1 MKTNSLNLFIE
12 INNLEFVFVVV
23 DRINDNYSKIIF
35 KQKIPIKGIEENKII
50 DHYLILK
57 TLKDEIYSLEKKLNS
72 IFKDVVLII
81 DNFDCSLISI
91 SGFKNLNGSQ
101 LTKENI
107 TYILNFLKSKI
118 NEVENKKT
126 ILHIFNT
133 RFILDDKEMINLP
146 IGFFGNSYCH
156 ELSFFLINNN
166 DFQNLQKIFN
176 ECNLKIKKIIS
187 KNFIEGASL
196 IKSNSNLNT
205 LLKIEISE
213 EVSKVIF
220 MENSSLKYTQEF
232 KFGSNLIMHDISKI
246 TGFKKNII
254 KDILSNSDFSKKKSE
269 DFVEENFFKNNNYR
283 KVSKKLILDI
293 ARARIEELSEII
305 LLKNI
310 NMKYFLERKP
320 TIFLNLKDIL
330 IYQKFITSFNLFF
343 SKNDN
348 FDLRVIEN
356 NFSDS
361 FYNNANEIV
370 QFGWNKEAVPIIFEK
385 KSILARLFSFLFE

>member
-1 MKTNSLNLFIE
+1 
-12 INNLEFVFVVV
+12 
-23 DRINDNYSKIIF
+23 
-35 KQKIPIKGIEENKII
+35 
-50 DHYLILK
+50 
-57 TLKDEIYSLEKKLNS
+57 
-72 IFKDVVLII
+72 
-81 DNFDCSLISI
+81 
-91 SGFKNLNGSQ
+91 
-101 LTKENI
+101 
-107 TYILNFLKSKI
+107 
-118 NEVENKKT
+118 
-126 ILHIFNT
+126 
-133 RFILDDKEMINLP
+133 
-146 IGFFGNSYCH
+146 
-156 ELSFFLINNN
+156 
-166 DFQNLQKIFN
+166 
-176 ECNLKIKKIIS
+176 
-187 KNFIEGASL
+187 
-196 IKSNSNLNT
+196 
-205 LLKIEISE
+205 
-213 EVSKVIF
+213 

-330 IYQKFITSFNLFF
+330 IYQKFITSFKLFF